1 MAKKDGISYTQI
13 LSDINKRNF
22 RPLYFF
28 MGEEPYYID
37 LLTDA
42 IIKMALDE
50 NERDFNQTIIYGA
63 DTNAAA
69 VINQAKR
76 YPMMAQRQLVV
87 VKEAQRLENI
97 ENLFFYAQKPLMST
111 ILVLNYKNGT
121 LKNKKLLTEIEK
133 TGIVFES
140 KKVYESSLPAFIN
153 NYVAAKGITIETK
166 AVSMLADYIGTDL
179 SRLSGELDKL
189 TISINNDVRITDA
202 IVEKNVGI
210 SKEYNNFELLNAIIN
225 RNILKANQI
234 QQYFEKNSKTNPFI
248 VTLSVLYNF
257 FSNLMLV
264 YFMPD
269 KSENTIREELKLA
282 QIFQARNY
290 AIAARNFNAYK
301 CINIIELLREYD
313 AKSKG
318 IGNNAS
324 SYANDADLLKELI
337 YKILH

>member
-22 RPLYFF
+22 KPLYFF

-121 LKNKKLLTEIEK
+121 LKNKKLLAEIEK
-133 TGIVFES
+133 NGIVFES

-189 TISINNDVRITDA
+189 IISINNDARITDA

-264 YFMPD
+264 YFMPN

>member
-1 MAKKDGISYTQI
+1 MAKKNGISYTQI

-22 RPLYFF
+22 KPLYFF

-63 DTNAAA
+63 DTNVAA

-133 TGIVFES
+133 NGIVFES

-189 TISINNDVRITDA
+189 IISINNDARITDT

-264 YFMPD
+264 YFMPN

>member
-1 MAKKDGISYTQI
+1 MAKKEGTLYTQI
-13 LSDINKRNF
+13 LSDIHKRNF
-22 RPLYFF
+22 KPLYFF

-50 NERDFNQTIIYGA
+50 NERDFNQTIVYGA
-63 DTNAAA
+63 DTNAST

-97 ENLFFYAQKPLMST
+97 ESLLFYAQKPLMST
-111 ILVLNYKNGT
+111 ILVINYKNGT
-121 LKNKKLLTEIEK
+121 LKNKKLLAEIEK
-133 TGIVFES
+133 NGVVYES
-140 KKVYESSLPAFIN
+140 KKVYENHLPAFIN
-153 NYVAAKGITIETK
+153 NYVSAKGITIETK
-166 AVSMLADYIGTDL
+166 AVSMLADFIGTDL
-179 SRLSGELDKL
+179 SRLSSELDKL
-189 TISINNDVRITDA
+189 VIAIGGNTRITDT

-248 VTLSVLYNF
+248 VTLNVLYNF

-264 YFMPD
+264 YFMSN
-269 KSENTIREELKLA
+269 KSENAIREELKLA

-301 CINIIELLREYD
+301 CINIISLLREYD

-318 IGNNAS
+318 IGNNTS
-324 SYANDADLLKELI
+324 SYANEADLLKELI

>member
-1 MAKKDGISYTQI
+1 MAKKDGFSYTQI

-133 TGIVFES
+133 NGIVFES

-189 TISINNDVRITDA
+189 IISINNDARITDT

-264 YFMPD
+264 YFMPN

>member
-1 MAKKDGISYTQI
+1 MAKKDGILYTQI

-22 RPLYFF
+22 KPLYFF

-87 VKEAQRLENI
+87 VKEAQRLDHI
-97 ENLFFYAQKPLMST
+97 EDLLFYAQKPLMST

-133 TGIVFES
+133 SGIVYES
-140 KKVYESSLPAFIN
+140 KKVYESHLPAFIN
-153 NYVAAKGITIETK
+153 NYVAAKGVTIETK
-166 AVSMLADYIGTDL
+166 AVSMLADFIGTDL

-189 TISINNDVRITDA
+189 IISINNNSSITDA
-202 IVEKNVGI
+202 VVERNVGI

-318 IGNNAS
+318 IGNNSS
-324 SYANDADLLKELI
+324 SYANDSDLLKELI

>member
-22 RPLYFF
+22 KPLYFF

-133 TGIVFES
+133 AGIVFES

-189 TISINNDVRITDA
+189 IISINNDARITDT

-264 YFMPD
+264 YFMPN

-318 IGNNAS
+318 IGNSAS

>member
-1 MAKKDGISYTQI
+1 MAKKNGISYTQI

-22 RPLYFF
+22 KPLYFF

-63 DTNAAA
+63 DTNVAA

-133 TGIVFES
+133 NGIVFES

-189 TISINNDVRITDA
+189 IISINNDARITDT

-264 YFMPD
+264 YFMPN

-324 SYANDADLLKELI
+324 SYANDADLLK
-337 YKILH
+337 

>member
-1 MAKKDGISYTQI
+1 MAKKEGISYTQI
-13 LSDINKRNF
+13 LSDIHKRNF
-22 RPLYFF
+22 KPLYFF

-50 NERDFNQTIIYGA
+50 NERDFNQTIVYGA
-63 DTNAAA
+63 DTNASA

-97 ENLFFYAQKPLMST
+97 ENLLYYVQKPLMST
-111 ILVLNYKNGT
+111 ILVINYKNGT
-121 LKNKKLLTEIEK
+121 LKNKKLLAEIEK
-133 TGIVFES
+133 SGIVYES
-140 KKVYESSLPAFIN
+140 RKVYENHLPAFIN

-166 AVSMLADYIGTDL
+166 AVSMLADFIGTDL
-179 SRLSGELDKL
+179 SRLSSELDKL
-189 TISINNDVRITDA
+189 IIAIGDNTRITDT

-248 VTLSVLYNF
+248 VTLNVLYNF

-264 YFMPD
+264 YFMPN
-269 KSENTIREELKLA
+269 KSENAIREELKLA

-290 AIAARNFNAYK
+290 ATAARNFNAYK
-301 CINIIELLREYD
+301 CINIITLLREYD

-318 IGNNAS
+318 IGNNTS
-324 SYANDADLLKELI
+324 LYANDADLLKELI

>member
-133 TGIVFES
+133 NGIVFES

-179 SRLSGELDKL
+179 SHLSGELDKL
-189 TISINNDVRITDA
+189 IISINNDARITDA

-264 YFMPD
+264 YFMPN

>member
-22 RPLYFF
+22 KPLYFF

-189 TISINNDVRITDA
+189 IISINNDARITDA

-264 YFMPD
+264 YFMPN

>member
-1 MAKKDGISYTQI
+1 MAKKEGLAYTEI

-22 RPLYFF
+22 KPIYFF

-42 IIKMALDE
+42 IIKMGLE
-50 NERDFNQTIIYGA
+50 ESERDFNQTIIYGA
-63 DTNAAA
+63 DANTAT

-76 YPMMAQRQLVV
+76 YPMMAQHQLVV
-87 VKEAQRLENI
+87 VKEAQQLDNLENLI
-97 ENLFFYAQKPLMST
+97 FYAQKPLMST

-121 LKNKKLLTEIEK
+121 LKNKKLLSEIEK
-133 TGIVFES
+133 SGIVFES

-166 AVSMLADYIGTDL
+166 AVSMVADFIGTDL

-189 TISINNDVRITDA
+189 IITLNHDTRITDA
-202 IVEKNVGI
+202 VVERNVGI
-210 SKEYNNFELLNAIIN
+210 SKEYNNFELLNALVA
-225 RNILKANQI
+225 RNVLKANQI
-234 QQYFEKNSKTNPFI
+234 QQYFEKNPRTNPFV

-269 KSENTIREELKLA
+269 KSENTIREELKLS

-290 AIAARNFNAYK
+290 ATAARNYNAYK
-301 CINIIELLREYD
+301 CMNIIELFREYD

-324 SYANDADLLKELI
+324 SYACEADLLKELI

>member
-1 MAKKDGISYTQI
+1 MAKKEGISYTQI
-13 LSDINKRNF
+13 LSDIHKRNF
-22 RPLYFF
+22 KPLYFF

-42 IIKMALDE
+42 IVKMALDE
-50 NERDFNQTIIYGA
+50 NERDFNQTIVYGA
-63 DTNAAA
+63 DTSASTI
-69 VINQAKR
+69 INQAKR

-97 ENLFFYAQKPLMST
+97 ENLLYYAQKPLMST
-111 ILVLNYKNGT
+111 ILVINYKNGS

-133 TGIVFES
+133 NGIVYES
-140 KKVYESSLPAFIN
+140 KKVYENHLPAFIN

-166 AVSMLADYIGTDL
+166 AVSMLADFIGTDL
-179 SRLSGELDKL
+179 SRLSSELDKL
-189 TISINNDVRITDA
+189 IIAIGDNTRITDTS
-202 IVEKNVGI
+202 VEKNVGI

-248 VTLSVLYNF
+248 VTLNVLYNF

-264 YFMPD
+264 YFMPN
-269 KSENTIREELKLA
+269 KSENAIREELKLA

-290 AIAARNFNAYK
+290 ATAAHNFNAYK
-301 CINIIELLREYD
+301 CINIITLLREYD

-318 IGNNAS
+318 IGNNTS